1 MPFQIKKNYNFETMI
16 LWVFTWRRALHA
28 YVLTYKRALSA
39 YVLTC
44 LACLRVH
51 VLTCLACSLTN
62 EPWVLKYLSAHV
74 STCPACLRAHVPT
87 CGYEIK
93 FQRVLRAFAL
103 TCQRTLSAYVP
114 YASTC
119 LMCLCT
125 HMSAWVESSR
135 THVSTCLDFL
145 ASYG

>member
-1 MPFQIKKNYNFETMI
+1 MSFQIKKNYNFETMI
-16 LWVFTWRRALHA
+16 QWVFTWRHALRAYA
-28 YVLTYKRALSA
+28 LTYQRALSA

-44 LACLRVH
+44 LAYFRVH
-51 VLTCLACSLTN
+51 VLTCFACSLTN
-62 EPWVLKYLSAHV
+62 EPWVLKCLSAHV
-74 STCPACLRAHVPT
+74 STCPVCWRADVPT

-103 TCQRTLSAYVP
+103 T
-114 YASTC
+114 STC